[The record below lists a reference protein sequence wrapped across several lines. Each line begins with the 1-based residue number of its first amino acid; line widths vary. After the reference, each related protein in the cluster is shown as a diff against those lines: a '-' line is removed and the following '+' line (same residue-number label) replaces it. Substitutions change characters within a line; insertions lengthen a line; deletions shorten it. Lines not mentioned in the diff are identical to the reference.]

1 MQSENRQSGSRP
13 TSRNLR
19 PLVQLA
25 AFLKPYPALLGVA
38 FASLLI
44 AAAATLV
51 LPIKVR
57 QMIDLGFLAENVKFV
72 DQYFLELFVVA
83 MVLAGGSAARFYFVA
98 RIGERVVADIRK
110 KVHAHVLKMNPTF
123 FEVTRSGEVLSR
135 LTTDTTLIQTVIGAG
150 ASIALRNIVLF
161 FGGLVLLIFT
171 SPKLMA
177 MVVIVLPLVMLP
189 VILLGRRVRR
199 LSRASQDRIA
209 DTSALAGE
217 SLEAIET
224 VQAFV
229 QEAKESD
236 RFGHAAEHA
245 YRTAMVRIWT
255 RAWLIFLVITIM
267 FGGVVLVLW
276 RGAQAV
282 LQDQMTEGDLAQFV
296 LYAVLVAGAAG
307 VLSQVWGEV
316 QRAAGAA
323 ERLLELLEEKP
334 VIRSPDAPQALPEPP
349 IGKVTFASVGFHYPS
364 RPAEPALEDFSLEIN
379 PGETVALVGP
389 SGAGKSTVFKLL
401 LRFYDPQRGSVHLDG
416 VDLKRAGLKE
426 VRERIGLVPQETVVF
441 SADALE
447 NIRYGRPSAADDE
460 IFAAAR
466 AAFADDF
473 IRRLPQGYETF
484 LGERGLRL
492 STGQRQRIA
501 IARAIL
507 KNPSVMLLDEATSSL
522 DAESERLI
530 HDALEHL
537 MEHRTTLIIA
547 HRLATVLKADRI
559 VVLDRGRIV
568 AAGNHEDL
576 RREGGLYARLAALQ
590 FAPES

>member
-1 MQSENRQSGSRP
+1 
-13 TSRNLR
+13 
-19 PLVQLA
+19 
-25 AFLKPYPALLGVA
+25 
-38 FASLLI
+38 
-44 AAAATLV
+44 
-51 LPIKVR
+51 
-57 QMIDLGFLAENVKFV
+57 
-72 DQYFLELFVVA
+72 
-83 MVLAGGSAARFYFVA
+83 
-98 RIGERVVADIRK
+98 
-110 KVHAHVLKMNPTF
+110 
-123 FEVTRSGEVLSR
+123 
-135 LTTDTTLIQTVIGAG
+135 
-150 ASIALRNIVLF
+150 
-161 FGGLVLLIFT
+161 
-171 SPKLMA
+171 MA

-217 SLEAIET
+217 SLQAIET
-224 VQAFV
+224 VQAFA
-229 QEAKESD
+229 QEEKERG
-236 RFGHAAEHA
+236 RFGDAAEHA
-245 YRTAMVRIWT
+245 YRTAMVRIRT

-267 FGGVVLVLW
+267 FGGVVVVLW

-282 LQDQMTEGDLAQFV
+282 LQNQMTEGDLAQFV

-334 VIRSPDAPQALPEPP
+334 VILSPEAPQALPEPP
-349 IGKVTFASVGFHYPS
+349 IGKVALDAVGFYYPS
-364 RPAEPALEDFSLEIN
+364 RPSESALEDFSLEIN

-401 LRFYDPQRGSVHLDG
+401 LRFYDPQRGSVYLDG
-416 VDLKRAGLKE
+416 VDLKQADLKQT
-426 VRERIGLVPQETVVF
+426 RERIGLVPQETVVF

-447 NIRYGRPSAADDE
+447 NIRYGRPSASDDE
-460 IFAAAR
+460 VFAAAR

-473 IRRLPQGYETF
+473 IQRLPQGYETF

-537 MEHRTTLIIA
+537 MERRTTLIIA

-559 VVLDRGRIV
+559 IVLDRGRIV